1 MDTPIRRLRMEDV
14 LWHKAEKAAEDL
26 DRTASWVIRQ
36 ALEEFLE
43 RHRAGKQAERGKA
56 DRSAGVYV
64 VQFEKQAANMLE
76 AVSKST
82 EKEPSELIR
91 IAVDRFL
98 DRSKSTGK
106 S

>member
-1 MDTPIRRLRMEDV
+1 MDDV

-43 RHRAGKQAERGKA
+43 RHRAGKQAERHMA

-64 VQFEKQAANMLE
+64 VQFDKQAASMLE
-76 AVSKST
+76 GVSKSID
-82 EKEPSELIR
+82 KEPAELIR

-98 DRSKSTGK
+98 DRSQIK
-106 S
+106 

>member
-1 MDTPIRRLRMEDV
+1 MEDV

-43 RHRAGKQAERGKA
+43 RHRAGRQAERGKA

-98 DRSKSTGK
+98 DRNAFTEPKS
-106 S
+106 